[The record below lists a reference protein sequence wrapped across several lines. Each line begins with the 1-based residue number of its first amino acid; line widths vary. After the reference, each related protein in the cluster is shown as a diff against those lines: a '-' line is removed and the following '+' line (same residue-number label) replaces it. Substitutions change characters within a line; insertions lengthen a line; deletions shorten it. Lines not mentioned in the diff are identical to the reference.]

1 MVSKELMSLVVVLV
15 MTGSMSMAYTI
26 VNFDDLTLPD
36 SESAWSGTY
45 PVDEIGGTGEVTSF
59 SSGGVSFNN
68 FSDGDWGLWE
78 GFAYSNFSDVTTPG
92 YGNQFSAYT
101 GTGYNAGDDIYGVG
115 YVANVDYA
123 TIIPVMTLPSP
134 SSLQGAQFTN
144 TTYTG
149 LAMLNGEGPAKKFGG
164 ASGDD
169 ADWLMLTITGRDGG
183 GAVTGVVDFYLADY
197 RSEDNG
203 LDYIVD
209 DWRFVNLTAL
219 GVVTTVE
226 FNMSSSDT
234 GTYGM
239 NTPSYFAV
247 DNIVIPEPTSIAL
260 LAVGGL
266 LLARR
271 KR

>member
-1 MVSKELMSLVVVLV
+1 MASKELMSLVVILL
-15 MTGSMSMAYTI
+15 MTGSVSMASTV

-36 SESAWSGTY
+36 NESSWSGNY
-45 PVDEIGGTGEVTSF
+45 PIDGTGEVTSF

-68 FSDGDWGLWE
+68 FSDGDYGSWE

-115 YVANVDYA
+115 YVPNVDYA
-123 TIIPVMTLPSP
+123 TIIPVVTLPSP
-134 SSLQGAQFTN
+134 SSLQGAYFTN
-144 TTYTG
+144 TTYTA
-149 LAMLNGEGPAKKFGG
+149 LAMLNSEPPAKKFGG
-164 ASGDD
+164 ATGDD
-169 ADWLMLTITGRDGG
+169 ADWLMLTITGRDGAD
-183 GAVTGVVDFYLADY
+183 AVTGVVDFYLADY
-197 RSEDNG
+197 RSEGNA

-209 DWRFVNLTAL
+209 DWMFVNLTAL

-226 FNMSSSDT
+226 FGMSSSDT

-247 DNIVIPEPTSIAL
+247 DNIVIPEPTSIVL
-260 LAVGGL
+260 LGLGGFL
-266 LLARR
+266 IGRFRR
-271 KR
+271 